1 MPGRAT
7 ASAHAGDPSPF
18 SIVRAGAERI
28 DDLQPLWESLS
39 EHHAEVAPGLAKLGP
54 RRRPE
59 DSWRVR
65 RAIYAELLTEP
76 DAFVLLAE
84 AGSRPVGYAL
94 VHIRGPEETWETG
107 RVAELET
114 LAVLSGERGRGIGTA
129 LVEAVFAQ
137 LRRLGIG
144 HWAVGVI
151 GANAEAIRFYERL
164 DLLPFMVT
172 YIGGVP
178 RD

>member
-1 MPGRAT
+1 MIRAED
-7 ASAHAGDPSPF
+7 SPPF

-28 DDLQPLWESLS
+28 DDLQSLWESLS
-39 EHHAEVAPGLAKLGP
+39 EHHSEVAPELAALGP
-54 RRRPE
+54 RRSPE
-59 DSWRVR
+59 NSWRVR

-84 AGSRPVGYAL
+84 AGSRPIGYAL
-94 VHIRGPEETWETG
+94 VHIRGSQASWETG

-114 LAVLSGERGRGIGTA
+114 LAVLPGDRGCGVGTA

-137 LRRLGIG
+137 LRRLEIG

-151 GANAEAIRFYERL
+151 GSNAEAIRFYERL

-178 RD
+178 AG